1 MASEQPVAVGI
12 VGLGRSGWGIH
23 AHALQQPSLLGKYRV
38 VAVTDPIVARMDE
51 ARAAFGCRTY
61 TSLAPLIAD
70 KEVELVV
77 VATLNNQ
84 HAGHSI
90 NALRA
95 GKHVLCEKPMATSLA
110 DADKMVAA
118 AKETGRTLTI
128 NHNMRFTP
136 SLLKVREV
144 IQSGVLGEVI
154 LIHLNSHSFR
164 RRWDWQTLKQFDGGE
179 MNNNA
184 SHSVDAALFLLGDVQ
199 PQVTCDLRRTSL
211 CSGDAEDHVKIVLKA
226 PGAPTVDIEVT
237 NACAM
242 PGDAFQVMGT
252 CGGLAGSHSQLR
264 WRFFDP
270 KMLAARPA
278 SAEPTPDRG
287 YNSEELPWQEG
298 TWNKG
303 QEGGSGYVPL
313 YDGLYETLRHGK
325 PVAITPESVRRV
337 IAVLEEC
344 RRQSPLYAK

>member
-1 MASEQPVAVGI
+1 MASEKPIAVGI
-12 VGLGRSGWGIH
+12 VGLGRSGWNIH
-23 AHALQQPSLLGKYRV
+23 AHALQNPVLTDKYKV
-38 VAVTDPIVARMDE
+38 VAVTDPITARMDE
-51 ARAAFGCRTY
+51 ARATFGCRTY
-61 TSLAPLIAD
+61 PSLGSLIAD

-90 NALRA
+90 NALKA

-110 DADKMVAA
+110 DADKMVAT
-118 AKETGRTLTI
+118 AKESGRILTI

-136 SLLKVREV
+136 ALMKVKE
-144 IQSGVLGEVI
+144 ILQSGMLGEII
-154 LIHLNSHSFR
+154 LIHLRSHSFR
-164 RRWDWQTLKQFDGGE
+164 RRWDWQTLKEFDGGE

-199 PQVTCDLRRTSL
+199 PQVTCDLRRTLL
-211 CSGDAEDHVKIVLKA
+211 CSGDAEDHVKIMLKA

-242 PGDAFQVMGT
+242 PSEAFRVMGT

-270 KMLAARPA
+270 KMLPARPV
-278 SAEPTPDRG
+278 SAEPTPDRS
-287 YNSEELPWQEG
+287 YNSEELPWQEE
-298 TWNKG
+298 TWERGK
-303 QEGGSGYVPL
+303 EGGSGYVPL
-313 YDGLYETLRHGK
+313 YLDLYETLRHGK
-325 PVAITPESVRRV
+325 PLAITPESVRRV